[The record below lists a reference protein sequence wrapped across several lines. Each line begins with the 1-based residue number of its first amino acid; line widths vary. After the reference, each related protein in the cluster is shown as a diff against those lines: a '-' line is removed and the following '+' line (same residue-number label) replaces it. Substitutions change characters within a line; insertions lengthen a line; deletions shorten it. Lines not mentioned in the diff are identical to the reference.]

1 MALTAVQQGVIAQ
14 MEFAKLLMMGSNG
27 KLEVSSPL
35 SDDERRDAEVHLHGA
50 FGQGLAFQVKSSMR
64 LHSRPRLVVRLLYI
78 HFEVA
83 RKRLVSDPRFWYFFA
98 YLDRKTMAF
107 QDPVFLVDSLTV
119 HKHALAR
126 LRGDTWRFGFQASMG
141 PGGRDK
147 WVPFRVNASDVGQRV
162 LDIMRDLKS
171 LPAASRPST
180 GFELPPAALWVRPK
194 TNR

>member
-1 MALTAVQQGVIAQ
+1 MALTAVQQGVIVQ
-14 MEFAKLLMMGSNG
+14 MEYAKILMMGSDG
-27 KLEVSSPL
+27 KLEVSTPL
-35 SDDERRDAEVHLHGA
+35 TDDERRDAEVHRHGS
-50 FGQGLAFQVKSSMR
+50 FEQGLAVQVKSSMQ
-64 LHSRPRLVVRLLYI
+64 LHSRPRLVVQLLYI

-107 QDPVFLVDSLTV
+107 KDPVFLVDSLTV

-162 LDIMRDLKS
+162 LDIMRDLNR
-171 LPAASRPST
+171 LPRAGRPST
-180 GFELPPAALWVRPK
+180 DFSLPPAALWVRSK
-194 TNR
+194 TPR